1 MKARPDH
8 AIDTLVAVEAA
19 ELMSI
24 LVEMCDLAGA
34 PLAGP
39 LLRVIGGP
47 GYPLE
52 ELREDL
58 VRLAK
63 AMNTGIEL

>member
-1 MKARPDH
+1 MTARPDH
-8 AIDTLVAVEAA
+8 AINTLDAVEAA

-24 LVEMCDLAGA
+24 LVQMCDLAGA
-34 PLAGP
+34 PMARP

-52 ELREDL
+52 DLRSDL